1 MVLEIIATADLSRHR
16 QILSAR
22 LLRDGAGHARS
33 SHYGKK
39 AMPLSPQYLDS
50 VQRWRY
56 ERGKGCASSNPDRL
70 DPKVEG
76 NSILPH
82 RCIVLSFC
90 GRQGKEARRESAP
103 ITPHVNGCYVALVV
117 PAVRYL
123 TLSRITLSV
132 LFFRPKR
139 DDDDSLDDFRVWDA
153 HDPYVQD
160 GCSGSIRSSFWK
172 LCDPEYKAHRLFLL

>member
-82 RCIVLSFC
+82 RCIVLL
-90 GRQGKEARRESAP
+90 RQAGKGSTSGECPNYAACKWMLRGSRSAGS
-103 ITPHVNGCYVALVV
+103 TLFDLVQNH
-117 PAVRYL
+117 A
-123 TLSRITLSV
+123 IGSV
-132 LFFRPKR
+132 LPSVAR
-139 DDDDSLDDFRVWDA
+139 
-153 HDPYVQD
+153 
-160 GCSGSIRSSFWK
+160 
-172 LCDPEYKAHRLFLL
+172 